1 MTPTRSAGAGEVARI
16 RSREP
21 TSRWAQRGRSAG
33 SHAVRRQRAET
44 WRVARAV
51 RTAPVSQERGQ
62 PPGSD
67 QPGCRLEGSTN
78 CRGAGGWGAETGRS
92 PLSLSRPSPRP
103 RNSWRASAGTQAAVC
118 AAMVRA
124 ESAPGSCDIGAGA
137 GRDFRQDS
145 ESAPCCGPAALCG
158 AMECDPR
165 GEDLRREIPG
175 IGAPRN
181 ARSSDTAKLPGAWL
195 CVGSSRFPCPGNW
208 GPQPTSTLLSEV
220 AISRA

>member
-103 RNSWRASAGTQAAVC
+103 RNSWRASAGTQAAVW
-118 AAMVRA
+118 
-124 ESAPGSCDIGAGA
+124 E
-137 GRDFRQDS
+137 
-145 ESAPCCGPAALCG
+145 
-158 AMECDPR
+158 
-165 GEDLRREIPG
+165 
-175 IGAPRN
+175 
-181 ARSSDTAKLPGAWL
+181 
-195 CVGSSRFPCPGNW
+195 RFPQASAYPR
-208 GPQPTSTLLSEV
+208 P
-220 AISRA
+220 RFR